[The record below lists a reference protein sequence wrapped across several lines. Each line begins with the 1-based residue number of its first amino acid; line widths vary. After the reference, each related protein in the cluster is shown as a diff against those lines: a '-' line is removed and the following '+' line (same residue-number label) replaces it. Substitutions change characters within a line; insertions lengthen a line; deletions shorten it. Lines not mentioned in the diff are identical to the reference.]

1 MENLLQEVMQYV
13 NDRQFIQVRKLL
25 EGLNPTDIA
34 HLICQL
40 DEKDALRI
48 FRILPKDVA
57 GEAFAYMESETQKQ
71 LILGFSDAEIKS
83 VINELW
89 LDDTVDIIEEMPANV
104 VARILQNTTP
114 AVRQQINE
122 LLKYPEHTAGSI
134 MTVEYVSL
142 NKELTV
148 DEAFA
153 KIRREG
159 INKETVYTCY
169 VTEKRRLIGTV
180 SIKDLLLAKGDQI
193 VSEIMETSFVLIDAY
208 EDKEVVA
215 QTFSKYDMVALPV
228 VDKERRIVGIVT
240 VDDALDVLQSEATED
255 IVKMT
260 AIIPTDKPYLK
271 TGVLSIWLS
280 RIPWLLL
287 LMVSATF
294 TGGIINSFEE
304 ALVAFPLLI
313 SFIPMLMGT
322 AGNAGGQSSVTIIR
336 SMAIGEITIRDTVKV
351 IWKEIRVSVL
361 CGVALAIAGFLKII
375 LIDNLLLN
383 SGVSTIEAFVV
394 SLTLIV
400 TVVIA
405 KVVGC
410 VLPIVAKRLG
420 LDPAVMASPF
430 ITTIVDA
437 VSLLVYFEIAGMIM
451 SL

>member
-1 MENLLQEVMQYV
+1 
-13 NDRQFIQVRKLL
+13 
-25 EGLNPTDIA
+25 
-34 HLICQL
+34 
-40 DEKDALRI
+40 
-48 FRILPKDVA
+48 
-57 GEAFAYMESETQKQ
+57 
-71 LILGFSDAEIKS
+71 
-83 VINELW
+83 
-89 LDDTVDIIEEMPANV
+89 
-104 VARILQNTTP
+104 
-114 AVRQQINE
+114 
-122 LLKYPEHTAGSI
+122 
-134 MTVEYVSL
+134 
-142 NKELTV
+142 
-148 DEAFA
+148 
-153 KIRREG
+153 
-159 INKETVYTCY
+159 
-169 VTEKRRLIGTV
+169 
-180 SIKDLLLAKGDQI
+180 
-193 VSEIMETSFVLIDAY
+193 METSFVLIDAY